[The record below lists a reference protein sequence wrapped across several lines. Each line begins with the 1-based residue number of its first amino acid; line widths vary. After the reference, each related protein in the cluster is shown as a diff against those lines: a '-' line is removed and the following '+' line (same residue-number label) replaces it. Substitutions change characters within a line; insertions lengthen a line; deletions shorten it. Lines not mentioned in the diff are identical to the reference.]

1 MFFSK
6 ITIYSEFLQ
15 FQTLL
20 FLLAVNSRF
29 ILFMAYIGEQ
39 TTFLNTE
46 ILYISNTYNH
56 PFTFSV
62 EMHSTFEWGTN
73 RSAQKAAPFKMK
85 SDTSDLSFPF
95 SIVPFQAKGKE
106 ENEDDGLKLM
116 TDPQDPSFLLFDA
129 KSLNRTKK
137 IWVRLKR
144 HHRRNRAKTILFFY
158 CYDTNGRSSERRTS
172 SLLECYPES
181 CRTNPK
187 GNAQL

>member
-1 MFFSK
+1 
-6 ITIYSEFLQ
+6 
-15 FQTLL
+15 
-20 FLLAVNSRF
+20 
-29 ILFMAYIGEQ
+29 
-39 TTFLNTE
+39 
-46 ILYISNTYNH
+46 
-56 PFTFSV
+56 
-62 EMHSTFEWGTN
+62 
-73 RSAQKAAPFKMK
+73 MK

-116 TDPQDPSFLLFDA
+116 TDPQDPSFFLWISKAAFNFVEYRLHSAYSKQVWLALVGTIFRHNCPSKLGKFCSRFA
-129 KSLNRTKK
+129 FAFTANSLNRIMR
-137 IWVRLKR
+137 IWVCLKR

-158 CYDTNGRSSERRTS
+158 GYNTNGRSSERRTS